1 MSVSASTAPDFHP
14 VVKDLPRV
22 TVTAGATLE
31 LLVLASHGGHCAGV
45 DLASGALVRA
55 WSPSPPSHPLL
66 AYDVVQVTLA
76 ELSSGLDAIPDPCQ
90 PEALVLAAPPEP
102 VRHLHGR
109 RVARLL
115 RPLLHP
121 TGQPLLGL
129 PNSFVLFW
137 ERRPDHPSIALVEPE
152 GPITL
157 WREGSYLACRFP
169 WAGHP
174 RELPCLDRRLAAQMD
189 GAGRTRMTAGKG
201 DRLLVALN
209 PPIDGRCHKVV
220 EAILPPP

>member
-1 MSVSASTAPDFHP
+1 VSASTAPDFHP
-14 VVKDLPRV
+14 VAKDLPRV

-55 WSPSPPSHPLL
+55 WSASPPGHRLR

-76 ELSSGLDAIPDPCQ
+76 ELSSGLDGIPDPCE
-90 PEALVLAAPPEP
+90 PEAVVLAAPPEL
-102 VRHLHGR
+102 VRHLQGR
-109 RVARLL
+109 RVSRLL

-121 TGQPLLGL
+121 AGQPLLGM
-129 PNSFVLFW
+129 PNSFVPFW
-137 ERRPDHPSIALVEPE
+137 ERRADHPSIALVEPE
-152 GPITL
+152 GPISL
-157 WREGSYLACRFP
+157 WRDGSYLACRFA
-169 WAGHP
+169 WCGHE
-174 RELPCLDRRLAAQMD
+174 RELPCLDRHLAAHMD
-189 GAGRTRMTAGKG
+189 RAGRTRMTAGKD
-201 DRLLVALN
+201 DRLLVALT

>member
-1 MSVSASTAPDFHP
+1 VSASTAPDFHP

-22 TVTAGATLE
+22 AVTPGTTLE

-45 DLASGALVRA
+45 DLDSGALVRA
-55 WSPSPPSHPLL
+55 WSAASPIRRLR

-76 ELSSGLDAIPDPCQ
+76 EMNSGLDAIPDPCE
-90 PEALVLAAPPEP
+90 PEALVLAAPPEL
-102 VRHLHGR
+102 VRHIHGR

-121 TGQPLLGL
+121 AGQPLLGL

-137 ERRPDHPSIALVEPE
+137 ERRADHPSIALVEPE
-152 GPITL
+152 GPINL
-157 WREGSYLACRFP
+157 WRDGSYLACRFA
-169 WAGHP
+169 WLGHE
-174 RELPCLDRRLAAQMD
+174 RELPCLDRHLAAQMD
-189 GAGRTRMTAGKG
+189 REGQTHLTAGRD
-201 DRLLVALN
+201 DRLLVALT